1 MIKNLIW
8 YYLKKI
14 KKYFKI
20 FLKNI
25 FKTNLIFLIFI
36 SNQNLDDNLIFYFI
50 TYEII
55 CYFLFNYLQ
64 SKFFNIPD
72 TKKFNF
78 FYVKK
83 LKSKSFLLVFLFTL
97 IYDIVVSNNI
107 LFAFLFFIRVLTK
120 IFKIYFYN
128 LEKLKHSMII
138 EIFLVLIFIYLL
150 SFNHFAVLIIY
161 YLVLFLR
168 SLIYYIYYQIYYK

>member
-1 MIKNLIW
+1 MKNLIW
-8 YYLKKI
+8 FNLKKI

-25 FKTNLIFLIFI
+25 FKTNLIFFIII
-36 SNQNLDDNLIFYFI
+36 SNQNLDAILIFYFL

-55 CYFLFNYLQ
+55 CYFLFIYLQ
-64 SKFFNIPD
+64 SIFYNIPN

-78 FYVKK
+78 LYVKK
-83 LKSKSFLLVFLFTL
+83 LKSKSFLLVFLFIL
-97 IYDIVVSNNI
+97 IYEIILSNNI
-107 LFAFLFFIRVLTK
+107 LFAFLLFIRVLTK
-120 IFKIYFYN
+120 IFKVYFYN

-150 SFNHFAVLIIY
+150 SFNNFAVLIIY

-168 SLIYYIYYQIYYK
+168 SLIYYIYYQIFYK